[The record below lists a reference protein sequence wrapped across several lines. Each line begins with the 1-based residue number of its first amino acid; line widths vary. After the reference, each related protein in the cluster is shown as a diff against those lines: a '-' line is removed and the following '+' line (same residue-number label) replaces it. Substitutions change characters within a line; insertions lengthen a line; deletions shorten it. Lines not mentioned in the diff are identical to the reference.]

1 MITYPALIDGEPGAY
16 GVVFPDIRGIG
27 AMGYTIADA
36 ISNAESV
43 LRDYVIE
50 MEWDRTE
57 LAVPSPLNSISI
69 PDGSHLVTIPLIPP
83 RG

>member
-1 MITYPALIDGEPGAY
+1 MVRYPALIDGGEGAY

-36 ISNAESV
+36 ITNAESV
-43 LRDYVIE
+43 LPDYVIE
-50 MEWDRTE
+50 TE
-57 LAVPSPLNSISI
+57 ADGEKLATQSSLDSIPI
-69 PDGSHLVTIPLIPP
+69 PDGSQLVTVPLIPP